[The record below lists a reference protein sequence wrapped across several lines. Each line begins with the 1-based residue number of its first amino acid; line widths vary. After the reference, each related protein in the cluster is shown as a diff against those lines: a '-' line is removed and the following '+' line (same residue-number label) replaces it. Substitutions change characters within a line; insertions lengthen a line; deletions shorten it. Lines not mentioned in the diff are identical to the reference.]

1 MSNLALK
8 LWFRCMKNIFRRN
21 SSLRNSGDI
30 ADLVFRVK
38 RAQAKAQAT
47 ITGTAT
53 P

>member
-1 MSNLALK
+1 MQ
-8 LWFRCMKNIFRRN
+8 NIFRRN
-21 SSLRNSGDI
+21 SSLRNPEDI

-47 ITGTAT
+47 ATGTPT